1 MAGLKMLELLQGEE
15 QHQDPSTLQS
25 FLLCRMSEKQAVFL
39 TCTKSRDMVF
49 LKVYLKGKT
58 IVKTMHLT
66 FNNHTL
72 QYFYLP
78 LSVPNPIR
86 MLNVNSFSINSEQ
99 DL

>member
-49 LKVYLKGKT
+49 LKVYLKYQSKQETGDKT
-58 IVKTMHLT
+58 K
-66 FNNHTL
+66 FNKIAKNL
-72 QYFYLP
+72 
-78 LSVPNPIR
+78 R
-86 MLNVNSFSINSEQ
+86 
-99 DL
+99 